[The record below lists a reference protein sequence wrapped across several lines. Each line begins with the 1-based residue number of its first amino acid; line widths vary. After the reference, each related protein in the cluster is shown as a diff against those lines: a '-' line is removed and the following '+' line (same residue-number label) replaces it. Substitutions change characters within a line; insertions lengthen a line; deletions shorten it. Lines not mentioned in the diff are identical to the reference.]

1 MRAIVALLLTLAL
14 AGQSGNA
21 WAEPA
26 SHESRTEQAAY
37 GAGSAVGT
45 LLYTPLKAGFCVLGG
60 IASVFAFVFAG
71 GPEATRV
78 VASAS
83 CKGTWV
89 LTPDALKG
97 NEPINF
103 VGDAAWEG

>member
-1 MRAIVALLLTLAL
+1 MRRIVALLLTLAL
-14 AGQSGNA
+14 LGECGIA
-21 WAEPA
+21 WAQSA
-26 SHESRTEQAAY
+26 SQESGAAQAAY
-37 GAGSAVGT
+37 GAGSALGT
-45 LLYTPLKAGFCVLGG
+45 LLYTPLKAGLCVMGG
-60 IASVFAFVFAG
+60 LASVFAFFN

-97 NEPINF
+97 NEPLNF